1 MRCLETVTDTV
12 DWYKIYKHK
21 IFLWNSIIDSDR
33 SRDPNKARK
42 KWSVYVFIKSW
53 SLSSHSNG
61 TRHDPEPDWR
71 RRRRNIRR
79 ISVTLTLT
87 QTCAESI
94 RHLWSLKV
102 TSFRIIWHWSL
113 FFTCGCDKSDKY
125 CLLKWH
131 GFWRAP
137 RTCWRL
143 TSTDSPGVSAATHP
157 ENCQPPVKTV
167 ASSDAYFVPFLT
179 P

>member
-1 MRCLETVTDTV
+1 MRGLETVTDTV

-71 RRRRNIRR
+71 RRRRNIWRIGVTLIDTTLRR
-79 ISVTLTLT
+79 IFINLFFISGIDSGKYCVLPSNMTRCFTSASHLLTADVHWYTWSIGCHPPGELSATRQDCRILGRVFYTLTPLNEWLI
-87 QTCAESI
+87 Q
-94 RHLWSLKV
+94 R
-102 TSFRIIWHWSL
+102 R
-113 FFTCGCDKSDKY
+113 
-125 CLLKWH
+125 
-131 GFWRAP
+131 
-137 RTCWRL
+137 
-143 TSTDSPGVSAATHP
+143 
-157 ENCQPPVKTV
+157 
-167 ASSDAYFVPFLT
+167 
-179 P
+179 

>member
-1 MRCLETVTDTV
+1 MRGLETVTDTV

-33 SRDPNKARK
+33 SPGPNKARK

-53 SLSSHSNG
+53 SPSSHSNG

-71 RRRRNIRR
+71 RRRRNIWRIGVTLIDTTLRR
-79 ISVTLTLT
+79 IF
-87 QTCAESI
+87 I
-94 RHLWSLKV
+94 N
-102 TSFRIIWHWSL
+102 L
-113 FFTCGCDKSDKY
+113 FFISGIDSGKY
-125 CLLKWH
+125 CLLIWH
-131 GFWRAP
+131 GVLLVP

-143 TSTDSPGVSAATHP
+143 TSIDTPGVSAATHP

-167 ASSDAYFVPFLT
+167 ASSDAYFIPLPLPLVNLLL
-179 P
+179 